1 MSSFIIGEGHGE
13 VTLYCTAHHRSV
25 LRGNARRKV
34 KTHHRTAGPHAI
46 YGDCLCDRS
55 CSACQRSSESR
66 SEESV
71 YDDARFECL
80 HSVLVKSLRFYSV
93 GIKDPSLCP
102 CRGALGRLLRI
113 KQQKLHPVSPV
124 GQKSSDSQAVCAVIA
139 GACQDRNSSRAALS
153 IRTIDGIPITCDVFA
168 SASAI
173 SCPVSRYFIVPSSP
187 CFFNV
192 SGIFL
197 NRFH

>member
-1 MSSFIIGEGHGE
+1 MDPDLPKDRLAAVIAARIQKMSSFIIGEGHGE

-139 GACQDRNSSRAALS
+139 GACQDRNSCRSRKAL
-153 IRTIDGIPITCDVFA
+153 
-168 SASAI
+168 
-173 SCPVSRYFIVPSSP
+173 
-187 CFFNV
+187 
-192 SGIFL
+192 
-197 NRFH
+197 